1 MFAAQFANAA
11 GARVILMSSSN
22 EKLQRAYGLLPGQN
36 PRDGINYR
44 NVPEWD
50 AEVLRLTE
58 GHGADHIMELGGP
71 GTLARSYR
79 ALAFGGRIA
88 LIGFRPDSTGDCN
101 PTALMMKDGHID
113 GVLSER
119 DVVRGLSH
127 HGDQFLRLRAHDVA
141 TRAPATCRLDDDITS
156 VMVRMTQS
164 RQRHLPV
171 LDADDH
177 LAGLVSIGDI
187 VKNRLDDLELRTNVL
202 RDAYLAHR

>member
-1 MFAAQFANAA
+1 MQVSA
-11 GARVILMSSSN
+11 ILDQKGHDVRSVGPDTSTSVALHLMATTGVGC
-22 EKLQRAYGLLPGQN
+22 L
-36 PRDGINYR
+36 
-44 NVPEWD
+44 V
-50 AEVLRLTE
+50 VLR
-58 GHGADHIMELGGP
+58 DD
-71 GTLARSYR
+71 
-79 ALAFGGRIA
+79 GR
-88 LIGFRPDSTGDCN
+88 
-101 PTALMMKDGHID
+101 ID

-127 HGDQFLRLRAHDVA
+127 HGDRFLRLRAHDVA
-141 TRAPATCRLDDDITS
+141 TRTPATCRLDDDVTS

-171 LDADDH
+171 LDAGGH

>member
-1 MFAAQFANAA
+1 MQVSA
-11 GARVILMSSSN
+11 ILDQKGHDVRSVGPDTAISVTLHLMATTGVGC
-22 EKLQRAYGLLPGQN
+22 L
-36 PRDGINYR
+36 
-44 NVPEWD
+44 V
-50 AEVLRLTE
+50 VLR
-58 GHGADHIMELGGP
+58 DD
-71 GTLARSYR
+71 
-79 ALAFGGRIA
+79 GR
-88 LIGFRPDSTGDCN
+88 
-101 PTALMMKDGHID
+101 ID

-171 LDADDH
+171 LDAEGH